1 MVLMSPRLVL
11 ALVLSCMMMAGQAKS
26 PNGAPPERA
35 EGKAQKLEP
44 RMHGRVSFYGRTFSG
59 RRTANGERFDPS
71 ALTMAHPT
79 LPFGTLVR
87 VTHLKNKRSV
97 IVRVNDRGPFAK
109 GRVGD
114 LSFAAAQKIGI
125 VHRGVAPVTMS
136 IVTNPET
143 KP

>member
-1 MVLMSPRLVL
+1 MVAKCLRLMLS
-11 ALVLSCMMMAGQAKS
+11 LVLSCLMMAGQANS
-26 PNGAPPERA
+26 PKMGSPERS
-35 EGKAQKLEP
+35 EEKAAKLGP
-44 RMHGRVSFYGRTFSG
+44 RMQGSVSFYGRSFSG
-59 RRTANGERFDPS
+59 RRTANGERFDPN

-125 VHRGVAPVTMS
+125 VHRGIGPVTLS
-136 IVTNPET
+136 IVMNPET